1 MDNIEEL
8 LKFVSYFSSDS
19 GDQGI
24 GRYLLS
30 LMVGLL
36 GAMIPRLL
44 NPEFTKALGGA
55 VPVESNPKHTRAL
68 HLLLLV
74 LILTSSL
81 SSPAFATH
89 TYMVFVATAVLYI
102 WFTCLIKCKP
112 VYIAAVL
119 GMLTVAMVISRLR
132 SDVSDRYVIG
142 LMQTAEIGLYFGS
155 MVATLGAVLMSI
167 PSTKDTASIVDR
179 VLAAP
184 GFVWGNDLFG
194 VKAAVPLGEAS
205 AAFGHAGYGESPL
218 TSAPTTTFGYDYP

>member
-1 MDNIEEL
+1 MDSIEEL
-8 LKFVSYFSSDS
+8 LKYVAYFSSES
-19 GDQGI
+19 GGQGI

-36 GAMIPRLL
+36 GAMIPRLM
-44 NPEFTKALGGA
+44 NPAFTNALGGSA
-55 VPVESNPKHTRAL
+55 SGPAQKNVSHTRAL

-89 TYMVFVATAVLYI
+89 TYMVFVATAVLYV

-119 GMLTVAMVISRLR
+119 GMLTAAMLLSRVR
-132 SDVSDRYVIG
+132 ADVSDTYAVG
-142 LMQTAEIGLYFGS
+142 LMQTAEVGLYFGS
-155 MVATLGAVLMSI
+155 MVATLGAVVLSVEKKDGSI
-167 PSTKDTASIVDR
+167 FEK
-179 VLAAP
+179 VLAVP
-184 GFVWGNDLFG
+184 GFVWGDDLVG
-194 VKAAVPLGEAS
+194 AGKAIGDATPTG
-205 AAFGHAGYGESPL
+205 FGHAGYGESPL